1 MKQEI
6 RKFISVNK
14 PIENPS
20 IQNGCKINRP
30 KTASKNKQRMY
41 GKQSNKDR
49 YDEDPEAF
57 MILRDNAR
65 KIQAENS
72 RIKFENRLHLLL
84 N

>member
-1 MKQEI
+1 
-6 RKFISVNK
+6 
-14 PIENPS
+14 
-20 IQNGCKINRP
+20 
-30 KTASKNKQRMY
+30 MY

-49 YDEDPEAF
+49 YDEDPKAF

-65 KIQAENS
+65 KIQAKNS